1 MTNSG
6 SAIIQQRILAAATE
20 LFATSGYNGV
30 STREIARAAEV
41 NETSIYRYYLGK
53 RELFLATLDAELS
66 KVQLNDEQIAKLLTA
81 PDAHAAVLALFQVM
95 IEGVQQRR
103 ELIRLI
109 QFSVLEYNDDLEDL
123 YRRHIRQI
131 LQHASEYL
139 ARWPEL
145 GETQAFDR
153 RVTIFAFIAAFIA
166 LKDFY
171 PKIAGDSL
179 SQESMEVAASSCA
192 RVWEDALATKP
203 AESNHTLLRSHA

>member
-6 SAIIQQRILAAATE
+6 SAIIQRRILAAATE

-41 NETSIYRYYLGK
+41 NESSIYRYYLGK

-66 KVQLNDEQIAKLLTA
+66 KVQLNDEQIAKLLAA
-81 PDAHAAVLALFQVM
+81 PDSHAAVLALFHVM
-95 IEGVQQRR
+95 SEGVLQRR

-109 QFSVLEYNDDLEDL
+109 QFSMLEYNDDLEDL

-145 GETQAFDR
+145 AETQKFDR
-153 RVTIFAFIAAFIA
+153 RVTIFAFIAAFVA

-179 SQESMEVAASSCA
+179 SQESLEDVASACA
-192 RVWEDALATKP
+192 RAWHDALASKP
-203 AESNHTLLRSHA
+203 QEVNRMLLPSHA

>member
-1 MTNSG
+1 MPNSG
-6 SAIIQQRILAAATE
+6 SAVIQQRILTAATD
-20 LFATSGYNGV
+20 LFAASGYNGA
-30 STREIARAAEV
+30 STREIARTAKV
-41 NETSIYRYYLGK
+41 NETSIYRYYPGK

-66 KVQLNDEQIAKLLTA
+66 KVKLNDEQIAKLLTA
-81 PDAHAAVLALFQVM
+81 PDSHAAVLALFQVM
-95 IEGVQQRR
+95 VGAVLQRR
-103 ELIRLI
+103 DLVRLI

-145 GETQAFDR
+145 GETQKFDQ
-153 RVTIFAFIAAFIA
+153 RVTIFAFIAAFVA

-179 SQESMEVAASSCA
+179 SQESLEDAASICA
-192 RVWEDALATKP
+192 NAWHDALATKP
-203 AESNHTLLRSHA
+203 PKSGLTKLPSYA

>member
-66 KVQLNDEQIAKLLTA
+66 KVRLNDDQVAKLLTA
-81 PDAHAAVLALFQVM
+81 PDAHTAMLALFQVM
-95 IEGVQQRR
+95 IEGVLQRR

-109 QFSVLEYNDDLEDL
+109 QFSMLEYNDDLEDL

-139 ARWPEL
+139 AHWPEL
-145 GETQAFDR
+145 AETQKFDR
-153 RVTIFAFIAAFIA
+153 RVTIFAFIAAF
-166 LKDFY
+166 
-171 PKIAGDSL
+171 
-179 SQESMEVAASSCA
+179 VA
-192 RVWEDALATKP
+192 
-203 AESNHTLLRSHA
+203 